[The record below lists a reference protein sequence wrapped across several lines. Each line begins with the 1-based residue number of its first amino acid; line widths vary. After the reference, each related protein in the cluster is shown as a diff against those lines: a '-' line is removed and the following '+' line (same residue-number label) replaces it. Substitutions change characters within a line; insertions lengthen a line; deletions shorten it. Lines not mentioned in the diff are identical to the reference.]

1 MRRLVNK
8 GSTTAWSSTL
18 TRRTAG
24 TLRAATATETASSG
38 IALAAVADR
47 QHPHPGAA
55 RVAGTF
61 RTCSPSPTSRWANSR
76 PTPGAPPNHPAAS
89 RPAGCPLAQ
98 LLVAVQGG
106 GDVLLVEQLA
116 VLVGADALAGR
127 PRCRP

>member
-47 QHPHPGAA
+47 QHPHPGGGQGGRHVQDLFA
-55 RVAGTF
+55 VADQPLGQL
-61 RTCSPSPTSRWANSR
+61 PTD
-76 PTPGAPPNHPAAS
+76 PGGAPPIAQQRRDQRAAHWRS
-89 RPAGCPLAQ
+89 CW
-98 LLVAVQGG
+98 
-106 GDVLLVEQLA
+106 
-116 VLVGADALAGR
+116 
-127 PRCRP
+127 